1 MKDVEEKNKMKK
13 NLLIGTWTL
22 VSVEVRNTN
31 GMVSYPWGQAVRGYI
46 TYGQDGYMSVSF
58 MSTDRPN
65 FQSNDLRGGSVE
77 EKVSAFDTYFS
88 YCGKYEIRGEKVVHH
103 IEVSLYPNWTG
114 VDQERF
120 YTFDGDRLILST
132 PPVVFENS
140 EQTGYLIWQR
150 A

>member
-1 MKDVEEKNKMKK
+1 MNENPFV
-13 NLLIGTWTL
+13 GTWAL
-22 VSVEVRNTN
+22 VSFEVRRMN
-31 GMVSYPWGQAVRGYI
+31 GVVSYPFGHHVRGYI
-46 TYGQDGYMSVSF
+46 TYSQEGYMSVSF
-58 MSTDRPN
+58 MSVDRPN

-103 IEVSLYPNWTG
+103 IEVSLYPNWIG
-114 VDQERF
+114 ADQERF
-120 YTFDGDRLILST
+120 YTLDGDRLILST

-150 A
+150 T